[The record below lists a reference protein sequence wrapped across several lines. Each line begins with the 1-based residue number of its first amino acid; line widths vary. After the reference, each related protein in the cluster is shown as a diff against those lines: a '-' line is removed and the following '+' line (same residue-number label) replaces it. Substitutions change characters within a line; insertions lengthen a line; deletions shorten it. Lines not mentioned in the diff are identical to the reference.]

1 MASANLNIIN
11 DKYKEYLYTDSAV
24 NDIGNHISESFEDD
38 KYGLVEYEVEDSDYS
53 DYGSLKD
60 DLSKLKME
68 LSYYYGL
75 LSDEEK
81 SMLDPNC
88 KSFLDL
94 LPKCDLD
101 KLLNSAAKSA
111 QEEVILITPGE
122 AADYDK
128 VLTKYIDVVLLRD
141 NGLYTKDSF
150 EAIKKALDYKRIIH
164 HSTYYIKKRIL
175 FEINKIASELQE
187 ELEFGDDYV
196 DNVKSSL
203 ETFKD
208 YIDDEDEYGIPY
220 CEEKYSK

>member
-11 DKYKEYLYTDSAV
+11 DKYQEYLYTESTV
-24 NDIGNHISESFEDD
+24 NDIGNRISESFEDD
-38 KYGLVEYEVEDSDYS
+38 QYGLVEYEVDDSDYS
-53 DYGSLKD
+53 YYGSLKD

-101 KLLNSAAKSA
+101 ELLNSAAKSA
-111 QEEVILITPGE
+111 QEEVILITPEE

-128 VLTKYIDVVLLRD
+128 IITKYIDVVLLRD

-164 HSTYYIKKRIL
+164 NSTYYIKKRIL
-175 FEINKIASELQE
+175 LEINKFASELQE
-187 ELEFGDDYV
+187 ELKFGDDYV